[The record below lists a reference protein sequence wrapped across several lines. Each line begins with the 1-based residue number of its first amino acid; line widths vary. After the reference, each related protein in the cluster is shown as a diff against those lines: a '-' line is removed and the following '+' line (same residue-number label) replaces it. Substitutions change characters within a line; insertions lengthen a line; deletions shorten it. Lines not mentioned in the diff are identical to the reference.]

1 LLILV
6 KINIEAEIDG
16 STLIITEC
24 PWGRGELREPFIVKK
39 WEIVKGGIAA
49 QIDNF
54 MKTQLIP
61 AKEELKELKAK
72 QRGDSQKNIYSNA
85 ILRKTKDVL
94 KNIKVINESTRE
106 AQ

>member
-1 LLILV
+1 MV
-6 KINIEAEIDG
+6 KIIINAELNGND
-16 STLIITEC
+16 LVITEC
-24 PWGRGELREPFIVKK
+24 PWGRGELKQPFIIKK

-49 QIDNF
+49 QIDEF

-61 AKEELKELKAK
+61 AKEELKALKAK
-72 QRGDSQKNIYSNA
+72 QRGDSQKNIYSHA

-94 KNIKVINESTRE
+94 KNIKAINESTRE